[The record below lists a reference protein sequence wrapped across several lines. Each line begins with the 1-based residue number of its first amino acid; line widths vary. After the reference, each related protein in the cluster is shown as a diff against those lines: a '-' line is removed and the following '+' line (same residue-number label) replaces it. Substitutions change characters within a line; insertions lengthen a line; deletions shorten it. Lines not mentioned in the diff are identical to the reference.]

1 MLYDIKQMDTASNKQ
16 HIGVPNERILTN
28 LRRIGEYGISVE
40 IRMPIIPGINDARET
55 VRRAVRFLSDV
66 EKITRVL
73 LLPYHQRAAC
83 NLRQRSGCSFS
94 ATASVLYPGQPPR
107 TAIARAIFK
116 IVS

>member
-1 MLYDIKQMDTASNKQ
+1 MVLYDIKQMDTASNKQ

-73 LLPYHQRAAC
+73 LLPYHKLGETKYTRLEREAYK
-83 NLRQRSGCSFS
+83 LRISIP
-94 ATASVLYPGQPPR
+94 LIR
-107 TAIARAIFK
+107 TECRR
-116 IVS
+116 